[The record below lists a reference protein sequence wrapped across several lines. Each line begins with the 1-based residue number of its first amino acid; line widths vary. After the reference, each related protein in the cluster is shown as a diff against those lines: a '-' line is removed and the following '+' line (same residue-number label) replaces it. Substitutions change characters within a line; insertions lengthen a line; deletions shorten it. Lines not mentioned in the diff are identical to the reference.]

1 MVAFTQYNE
10 NCTEEGQSTQA
21 SAWEGERDGS
31 GKRCMKDSLR
41 NLS

>member
-1 MVAFTQYNE
+1 MVAFTQYYE
-10 NCTEEGQSTQA
+10 NTEEGHSTQA

-41 NLS
+41 ILS